1 MKAKT
6 IKAILNK
13 VHKEWIGTITEPI
26 VAHHAQINTIVTGGS
41 IASMLLKEEVND
53 YDIYFRTKEAALEV
67 ARYYVQKFND
77 QHPDLPS
84 IATVIEL
91 EDGQISLGLKN
102 IGVQGQPP
110 AEEDDIF
117 GIPEDPLDLEEEKE
131 KYRPVFISPNAVTLS
146 NKVQL
151 IFRFY
156 GEPDE
161 IHENY
166 DFVHCTNY
174 WTSWDNN
181 LVLRQRAL
189 EALLARELVYVGSK
203 YPVCS
208 IIRMRKF
215 IKRGWT
221 INAGQI
227 LKIILQTNA
236 LDLTDLNVLKDQLVG
251 VDTLYFVEVLE
262 KMEAK
267 DPDKI
272 DTAYLFKILDKIF

>member
-13 VHKEWIGTITEPI
+13 VHKEWIGTIKDVV
-26 VAHHAQINTIVTGGS
+26 VAEIARANTIVTGGS

-53 YDIYFRTKEAALEV
+53 FDIYFRTKEAALTV
-67 ARYYVQKFND
+67 ARYYVQKFNEG
-77 QHPDLPS
+77 HPDIPS
-84 IATVIEL
+84 IATVSETVN
-91 EDGQISLGLKN
+91 GQISLGLKD

-110 AEEDDIF
+110 TEDDDIL
-117 GIPEDPLDLEEEKE
+117 GIIEDTPQEEEKD
-131 KYRPVFISPNAVTLS
+131 KYRPVFISTNAVTLS
-146 NKVQL
+146 QRVQL

-189 EALLARELVYVGSK
+189 EALLARELVYIGSK

-227 LKIILQTNA
+227 LKIILQTNS
-236 LDLTDLNVLKDQLVG
+236 LDLTDFDVLRDQLVG
-251 VDTLYFVEVLE
+251 VDTLYFIEVLE
-262 KMEAK
+262 KLQER

-272 DTAYLFKILDKIF
+272 DSAYLFKILDKIF